1 MDDTILIYRATYGTP
16 EQVAQLYAAFAKAQ
30 GAFEPIAKNREV
42 EIPIKDRNTGAQRGS
57 YKFRYADLEE
67 INSKTRKPLSE
78 NGLGTMQS
86 IGRSTTTTGTSIFTR
101 LTHAGGA
108 CIEDEIPLP
117 PQEKRDIKDYGASVS
132 YLRRYAKAALL
143 DVAADDDLDANGER
157 DDDTPLG
164 AQPEQQQQ
172 QPESNSKPPYPDE
185 KLEKM
190 LPQWQQLITSGKKT
204 ADQVIATVSS
214 GNTLTPKQVEKI
226 RGLATEGVQA

>member
-42 EIPIKDRNTGAQRGS
+42 EIPIKDKATGAQRGS

-117 PQEKRDIKDYGASVS
+117 AQEKRDIKDYGAIVS
-132 YLRRYAKAALL
+132 YLRRYAKTALL
-143 DVAADDDLDANGER
+143 DIAADDDLDANGGG
-157 DDDTPLG
+157 DNGDNTPPG
-164 AQPEQQQQ
+164 DQPEQQ
-172 QPESNSKPPYPDE
+172 PENSGKPPYPDE

-190 LPQWQQLITSGKKT
+190 LPQWQRLITSGKKT

-214 GNTLTPKQVEKI
+214 GNTLTPQQVEKI
-226 RGLATEGVQA
+226 RGLDTQGATA

>member
-42 EIPIKDRNTGAQRGS
+42 KIDTRDRVTGQKNGS
-57 YKFRYADLEE
+57 YTFRYADLEE

-117 PQEKRDIKDYGASVS
+117 AQEKRDIKDYGATVS
-132 YLRRYAKAALL
+132 YLRRYAKTALL
-143 DVAADDDLDANGER
+143 DIAADDDLDANGDR
-157 DDDTPLG
+157 DDDSPTG
-164 AQPEQQQQ
+164 DQPERE
-172 QPESNSKPPYPDE
+172 PDSNGKPPYPDE
-185 KLEKM
+185 KLQKM
-190 LPQWQQLITSGKKT
+190 LPQWQRLITSGKKT

-214 GNTLTPKQVEKI
+214 GNALTPQQVEKI
-226 RGLATEGVQA
+226 RGLATEGAQA

>member
-42 EIPIKDRNTGAQRGS
+42 EIPIKDKQTGARISS

-117 PQEKRDIKDYGASVS
+117 SQEKRDIKDYGATVS
-132 YLRRYAKAALL
+132 YLRRYAKTALL
-143 DVAADDDLDANGER
+143 DIAADDDLDANGDR
-157 DDDTPLG
+157 DDEPPAG
-164 AQPEQQQQ
+164 SQPEQQ
-172 QPESNSKPPYPDE
+172 PDSTGKPPYPDE
-185 KLEKM
+185 KLQKM
-190 LPQWQQLITSGKKT
+190 LPQWQKLITSGKKT
-204 ADQVIATVSS
+204 ADQVIATVCS
-214 GNTLTPKQVEKI
+214 GNTLTPQQVETI
-226 RGLATEGVQA
+226 RGLATEGATS

>member
-42 EIPIKDRNTGAQRGS
+42 EIPIKDKNTGAQRGS

-86 IGRSTTTTGTSIFTR
+86 IGRSTTTTGTSIYTR

-117 PQEKRDIKDYGASVS
+117 AQDKRDIKDYGAIVS
-132 YLRRYAKAALL
+132 YLRRYAKTALL
-143 DVAADDDLDANGER
+143 DIAADDDLDANGDR
-157 DDDTPLG
+157 DDDTQPG
-164 AQPEQQQQ
+164 AQAEQ
-172 QPESNSKPPYPDE
+172 QPEGNGKPPYPDE

-190 LPQWQQLITSGKKT
+190 LPQWRNLITSGKKT

-214 GNTLTPKQVEKI
+214 GNTLSLQQVEKI
-226 RGLATEGVQA
+226 RGLVTEGASA

>member
-16 EQVAQLYAAFAKAQ
+16 EQVALLYAAFAKAQ
-30 GAFEPIAKNREV
+30 GGFEPIAKNREV
-42 EIPIKDRNTGAQRGS
+42 EIPIKDKNTGAQRGS

-108 CIEDEIPLP
+108 CIEDEIPIP
-117 PQEKRDIKDYGASVS
+117 AQEKRDIKDYGAVVS
-132 YLRRYAKAALL
+132 YLRRYAKTALL
-143 DVAADDDLDANGER
+143 DIAADDDLDANGAGDR
-157 DDDTPLG
+157 DDDSPA
-164 AQPEQQQQ
+164 AQPEQPPQG
-172 QPESNSKPPYPDE
+172 NGKPPYPDE

-214 GNTLTPKQVEKI
+214 GNTLTPQQVEKI
-226 RGLATEGVQA
+226 RGLATEGASA